1 QTFALELTGN
11 TLRDEPDQSAALG
24 RSVAQLL
31 GERGRDDQ
39 VGAEPV
45 VEVFAEAAFL
55 HLARQVAVGGGDE
68 LARKFAVAGIAET
81 LKRARLKHTEE
92 LDLHRRVELA
102 DLVEEDGAQ
111 RRAHLQP
118 TGTDPDGAPEPSPAM
133 APPPP
138 PHQLPRHPP
147 PIPNLLP

>member
-92 LDLHRRVELA
+92 LDLQRRVELA
-102 DLVEEDGAQ
+102 DLVEEDGAE
-111 RRAHLQP
+111 RRAHFQP
-118 TGTDPDGAPEPSPAM
+118 NRTGLGGAPGRATPMTQEPRLD
-133 APPPP
+133 
-138 PHQLPRHPP
+138 QPRCTRPWG
-147 PIPNLLP
+147 